1 MLPFKMLVFS
11 TQVHVSLISQNGGV
25 TLPVTVRLQR
35 RDDRFYSS
43 AWRVLIRNHQL
54 TNLDRTQA
62 RLALENILHLREKLL
77 ILEPQ
82 VAIGQRFEYKK
93 ITKKKMDMNINEQAH
108 DY

>member
-43 AWRVLIRNHQL
+43 ARRVLIRNHQL
-54 TNLDRTQA
+54 AGLSWAQVRP
-62 RLALENILHLREKLL
+62 ALKNILHLREKFV

-108 DY
+108 DC